1 MGIWEWLVECSSRRL
16 CCSRKCECLRAGYY
30 DCISLPEISSSVLL
44 SFQIQYR
51 IKRPKTTSET
61 LGRHRL
67 SGCIW
72 NHGPLMRPHISL
84 CSSQLEKWAQFTL
97 ITSLKGIWLP
107 VDAVP
112 SELRGFDRSF
122 GHHVHAATVCTA
134 PKYVFFKYLYLNN
147 YEGYLYRILNMAY

>member
-1 MGIWEWLVECSSRRL
+1 MIGFNGDYDLLADGYLGMVSRVLCQPSRRL

-67 SGCIW
+67 SGCI
-72 NHGPLMRPHISL
+72 
-84 CSSQLEKWAQFTL
+84 
-97 ITSLKGIWLP
+97 
-107 VDAVP
+107 
-112 SELRGFDRSF
+112 
-122 GHHVHAATVCTA
+122 
-134 PKYVFFKYLYLNN
+134 
-147 YEGYLYRILNMAY
+147 